1 MLAIYS
7 EAYKNLLQLEP
18 YSFYL
23 IFLIMLL
30 SLGISLGVFIALIYL
45 TRMVRRKSED
55 SALQDRFR
63 ELDERIKKLEECE
76 KNASSM
82 LTELYNSVK
91 NLQESFIRIDS
102 RVTALESKTVLL
114 ERRFAREVKEVPRP
128 VSYPRVSQRIEAAP
142 IKELNE
148 LALHFPEVKY
158 ACIITSQGYVVKS
171 YGQPS
176 EEPPKILE
184 ILRISGT
191 PRVSL
196 VRGDRVL
203 EVFYLGDVK
212 DLSVYAILEVEDGTN
227 INEARLDA
235 IKETINRY
243 FRDVVSK
250 AQ

>member
-1 MLAIYS
+1 MLSIYL

-23 IFLIMLL
+23 IFLMLL

-45 TRMVRRKSED
+45 TRIVGRISEG
-55 SALQDRFR
+55 SAPQGRFR
-63 ELDERIKKLEECE
+63 EFDERIKKLEEAE

-114 ERRFAREVKEVPRP
+114 ERRFTREVKEAPRP
-128 VSYPRVSQRIEAAP
+128 ISYPRVPQRIEAAS

-212 DLSVYAILEVEDGTN
+212 DLSVYAILEVEDGAN
-227 INEARLDA
+227 VNEARLDA

>member
-1 MLAIYS
+1 MLAIHS
-7 EAYKNLLQLEP
+7 EAYKTLLQVEP
-18 YSFYL
+18 FSFYL
-23 IFLIMLL
+23 IFFMLL

-45 TRMVRRKSED
+45 TRRVGRISEGGA
-55 SALQDRFR
+55 SHDRFR
-63 ELDERIKKLEECE
+63 EFDERIKKLEEAE
-76 KNASSM
+76 KNTSSM
-82 LTELYNSVK
+82 LTELHNSVK

-114 ERRFAREVKEVPRP
+114 ERRFTREVKEVPRP
-128 VSYPRVSQRIEAAP
+128 VSYPRVPQHIEAAS

-148 LALHFPEVKY
+148 LALHYPEVKY

-184 ILRISGT
+184 ILRISRT

-212 DLSVYAILEVEDGTN
+212 DLSVYAILEVEDSAN
-227 INEARLDA
+227 VNEARLDA

-243 FRDVVSK
+243 FRDIVSK